1 MYCFSQLRRL
11 SSAAREVSLYALL
24 EVAPSASAS
33 EIKRAFRQKA
43 KLHHPDVSQTRS
55 DSTRFARILVA
66 YQVLSDDRQRQLY
79 DLSLKSSSSPIHN
92 AAKQGTRPNSTA
104 TEQEGE
110 WVPGAGWFAW
120 ATRTPQAPAANQV
133 DKLRAELRNE
143 FNAAVR
149 HAYLGPRV
157 EVGTDQL
164 PEAFEGEE
172 RSIAGVGDV
181 LQLVSGQ
188 QLLGVVRE
196 RQDARLPGAVG
207 ALDRELARHL
217 DSGTT
222 NSSAPSAEH
231 DSDDISSPFS
241 SAHSRHSG
249 TEQAQQGRAWYTGPP
264 TSPILELL
272 LEGKPVAVAVRRHGR
287 LSHAK
292 AQTPSSHVGHIH
304 ADDDH
309 NWQHY
314 NTQTCGTESAVADGQ
329 EKGPWTCFYDMD
341 GTVLAI
347 ERDGNLHKGGVAGPH
362 THTVLTGQTPLVRH
376 LHVVSIAGGQE
387 LSICRCRRAWLPPS
401 STWLFPPRSQ
411 DHTTGGWYFEW
422 SGHVFH
428 KHAAW
433 LHPAVFVL
441 LAAFDTLGH
450 EDHAR
455 TTGMHATA
463 GDRRD
468 EQPDSRMQQFKQ
480 WVSSMWRFHWGG

>member
-1 MYCFSQLRRL
+1 M
-11 SSAAREVSLYALL
+11 V
-24 EVAPSASAS
+24 VA
-33 EIKRAFRQKA
+33 
-43 KLHHPDVSQTRS
+43 
-55 DSTRFARILVA
+55 
-66 YQVLSDDRQRQLY
+66 
-79 DLSLKSSSSPIHN
+79 
-92 AAKQGTRPNSTA
+92 
-104 TEQEGE
+104 
-110 WVPGAGWFAW
+110 
-120 ATRTPQAPAANQV
+120 
-133 DKLRAELRNE
+133 
-143 FNAAVR
+143 
-149 HAYLGPRV
+149 
-157 EVGTDQL
+157 
-164 PEAFEGEE
+164 
-172 RSIAGVGDV
+172 
-181 LQLVSGQ
+181 
-188 QLLGVVRE
+188 
-196 RQDARLPGAVG
+196 GAVG

-376 LHVVSIAGGQE
+376 LHVVSIAGGRPVG
-387 LSICRCRRAWLPPS
+387 LSNM
-401 STWLFPPRSQ
+401 LF
-411 DHTTGGWYFEW
+411 
-422 SGHVFH
+422 
-428 KHAAW
+428 
-433 LHPAVFVL
+433 
-441 LAAFDTLGH
+441 TLC
-450 EDHAR
+450 
-455 TTGMHATA
+455 
-463 GDRRD
+463 
-468 EQPDSRMQQFKQ
+468 
-480 WVSSMWRFHWGG
+480 